1 MLREPRTLAL
11 VLTAGFPYIPPMQS
25 VVETRAFQIDA
36 KTTGITTDEITD
48 LITYLAATPDAGDMM
63 VGTGGARK
71 LRWRRPG
78 SGKSGGY
85 RVVTFFAGRDVP
97 VFLLNVFTKGDRAN
111 LSPAERN
118 ALAAILPRLAAAYR
132 KGPRA

>member
-1 MLREPRTLAL
+1 
-11 VLTAGFPYIPPMQS
+11 MQS
-25 VVETRAFQIDA
+25 VVETRAFQTDA
-36 KTTGITTDEITD
+36 KAAGMTSDEVAT
-48 LITYLAATPDAGDMM
+48 LITYLAANPDAGDLM
-63 VGTGGARK
+63 VGAGGARK
-71 LRWRRPG
+71 FRWRRPG

-85 RVVTFFAGRDVP
+85 RIVTFYAGRDVP